1 MSEEQILVKKDN
13 LFDTFEDIQK
23 TSSMLANDIS
33 IFLGEEIEELNV
45 SAYNFRVGMER
56 SISRVMNSII
66 KQEQTIL
73 IYPDSVP
80 GFTLMVFKKKIVS
93 KEISPINV
101 DRNPV
106 KEMNEAK
113 ILDGVISR
121 FFNKNQQKVLI
132 IENNDIIFALFPVA
146 DTRKNLKD
154 LELYITY

>member
-1 MSEEQILVKKDN
+1 MNSEQFLVKIDN
-13 LFDTFEDIQK
+13 RFNTFDDIQK
-23 TSSMLANDIS
+23 TSSMLSNDIS

-56 SISRVMNSII
+56 SISRVMNSIV

-73 IYPDSVP
+73 VYPDSIP
-80 GFTLMVFKKKIVS
+80 GFTLMVFKKKIVNTL
-93 KEISPINV
+93 ISPINV
-101 DRNPV
+101 ERNPV

-121 FFNKNQQKVLI
+121 FFSKNQQKVLM
-132 IENNDIIFALFPVA
+132 IENNDIIFALFPVS
-146 DTRKNLKD
+146 DTRKNLKE

>member
-13 LFDTFEDIQK
+13 LFNTFEDIQK

-45 SAYNFRVGMER
+45 SAYNFRIGMER

-80 GFTLMVFKKKIVS
+80 GFTLMVFKKKVID
-93 KEISPINV
+93 KQIGPINV

-121 FFNKNQQKVLI
+121 FFSKNQQKVLI
-132 IENNDIIFALFPVA
+132 IENSDIIFALFPVA

>member
-1 MSEEQILVKKDN
+1 MSSDQILVKIENNFNTFDN
-13 LFDTFEDIQK
+13 IQQ
-23 TSSMLANDIS
+23 TSSMLSNDIS

-45 SAYNFRVGMER
+45 SAYNFRIGMER
-56 SISRVMNSII
+56 SISRVMNSIV

-73 IYPDSVP
+73 VYPDSIP
-80 GFTLMVFKKKIVS
+80 GFTLMVFKKKIINQS
-93 KEISPINV
+93 ISPINV
-101 DRNPV
+101 ERNPV

-132 IENNDIIFALFPVA
+132 IENEDIIFALFPVA
-146 DTRKNLKD
+146 DTRKNLKE

>member
-1 MSEEQILVKKDN
+1 MNEQILVKKDN
-13 LFDTFEDIQK
+13 QFNTFEDMQK
-23 TSSMLANDIS
+23 TASMLSNDIS

-56 SISRVMNSII
+56 SISRVMNSIV
-66 KQEQTIL
+66 KQKETIL
-73 IYPDSVP
+73 IYPDSIP
-80 GFTLMVFKKKIVS
+80 GFTLMVFKKKLSSINVN
-93 KEISPINV
+93 PINV
-101 DRNPV
+101 ERNPV

-121 FFNKNQQKVLI
+121 FFSKNQQKVLI